1 MPTIVPIKRIS
12 ILEHLKEDLGKIQ
25 LEIVQERNWIVDRN
39 FYDYITN
46 DEYVLLE
53 PTVRFNNLYNE
64 AFKIIDRIERLTR

>member
-12 ILEHLKEDLGKIQ
+12 ILEHLREDLGKIQ
-25 LEIVQERNWIVDRN
+25 LEIIQERNWIVDRN